1 MICLEHDSFKSPV
14 GIVTIVSD
22 GAAVRAVDFEGYES
36 RMHRLLTQHCGAYQL
51 KKVRDAGGF
60 TTLLKAYFDG
70 DLAALADVPT
80 ATNGT
85 PFQMKVWAALRK
97 IPVGTTTTYRTIAA
111 RIGKPLACR
120 AVGLANG
127 ANPIALVIP
136 CHRVIGANSRLTGYG
151 GGLDRKQWLLSHE
164 GALNRAP
171 DRRSVANVRRHDM
184 GRPERTM

>member
-1 MICLEHDSFKSPV
+1 MIRLEHDSFKSPV

-22 GAAVRAVDFEGYES
+22 GTAVRAVDFDGYES

-51 KKVRDAGGF
+51 KKVHNGGGF

-80 ATNGT
+80 ATSGT
-85 PFQMKVWAALRK
+85 PFQKKVWAALRK
-97 IPVGTTTTYRTIAA
+97 IPVGTTTTYQAIAA

-127 ANPIALVIP
+127 ANPVAIVIP
-136 CHRVIGANSRLTGYG
+136 CHRVIGANNRLTGYG
-151 GGLDRKQWLLSHE
+151 GGLDRKQWLLTHE
-164 GALNRAP
+164 GAW
-171 DRRSVANVRRHDM
+171 SHVADNSRFSAS
-184 GRPERTM
+184 